1 MIKYTY
7 HIMKKDDGEIVT
19 VFDTLESVA
28 KFFEISLSTLKRG
41 KVNNRQYEVTQKK
54 QVYDYEKDRYID
66 MLTVYE
72 ITAIVI

>member
-7 HIMKKDDGEIVT
+7 HIMKKDNDEIVT

-66 MLTVYE
+66 MPTVYE

>member
-1 MIKYTY
+1 
-7 HIMKKDDGEIVT
+7 MKKDNDEIVT

>member
-1 MIKYTY
+1 
-7 HIMKKDDGEIVT
+7 MKKDNDEIVT

-54 QVYDYEKDRYID
+54 QVYDYEKDCYID
-66 MLTVYE
+66 MPTVYE
-72 ITAIVI
+72 ITAIII

>member
-7 HIMKKDDGEIVT
+7 HIMKKDNDEIVT

-28 KFFEISLSTLKRG
+28 KFFDISLSTLKRG
-41 KVNNRQYEVTQKK
+41 KVNNRQYEITQNKS
-54 QVYDYEKDRYID
+54 VYDYERDCYID
-66 MLTVYE
+66 LPTVYE